1 MNETEHPLGFL
12 RELTWSHIFIILIVL
27 VSYRLLVWV
36 MHRIM
41 HRAAGNAPSHQRLL
55 ILRVVP
61 IARLLIGIVGIAI
74 IIPLLVEP
82 TFENVIA
89 MTATVGFA
97 LAFALKDY
105 ASCMIAWIVTIIENS
120 YQPGDWIEMDGT
132 YGEVV
137 AIKTRAVHIVTT
149 DDTEVIIPHSKLWSS
164 SVFNASGG
172 KQSLLCVTN
181 FYLHADHDGAA
192 VRQALTEIV
201 EISSYRTPESPVK
214 VVASETPWGTHYKV
228 KVYVA
233 DSREQFAMI
242 TDLTI
247 CGKQQ
252 LRTMGVAFAQAPYA
266 VTGSN

>member
-137 AIKTRAVHIVTT
+137 AIK
-149 DDTEVIIPHSKLWSS
+149 P
-164 SVFNASGG
+164 G
-172 KQSLLCVTN
+172 LCI
-181 FYLHADHDGAA
+181 L
-192 VRQALTEIV
+192 
-201 EISSYRTPESPVK
+201 
-214 VVASETPWGTHYKV
+214 
-228 KVYVA
+228 
-233 DSREQFAMI
+233 
-242 TDLTI
+242 
-247 CGKQQ
+247 
-252 LRTMGVAFAQAPYA
+252 
-266 VTGSN
+266 